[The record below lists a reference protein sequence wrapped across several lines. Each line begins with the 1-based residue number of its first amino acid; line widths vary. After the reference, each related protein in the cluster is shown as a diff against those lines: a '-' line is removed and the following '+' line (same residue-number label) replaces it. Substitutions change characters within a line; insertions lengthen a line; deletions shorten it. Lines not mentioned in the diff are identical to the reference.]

1 MKGSLVGDWNIT
13 AFNQTATTP
22 LVEANGT
29 EVFRAAAWTCG
40 AMAVTAAIPEAA

>member
-1 MKGSLVGDWNIT
+1 MKGSLGGDWNIT

-29 EVFRAAAWTCG
+29 RSSAAAWTCG